1 MKKIIACISLVFAMS
16 AGVTALAADATYTK
30 DGNSVSGF
38 DANGYSTVLITEDG
52 IDDVDDIVYVNQDD
66 SGLAGM
72 TQFLIKDGAKD
83 GKYKM
88 KFGGASDGATKEYTF
103 TITSFEEVTAPMA
116 ITNKVENDNG
126 TYDVGCFGTVSASDC
141 DYIAINVT
149 GIDKNGEAVDKT
161 AYYQSPFVAS
171 GEGIV
176 DAAVKVTGIPTGF
189 NVTVALTNVGE

>member
-38 DANGYSTVLITEDG
+38 DATGYSTVLITEDR

-88 KFGGASDGATKEYTF
+88 KFGGASDG
-103 TITSFEEVTAPMA
+103 
-116 ITNKVENDNG
+116 
-126 TYDVGCFGTVSASDC
+126 
-141 DYIAINVT
+141 
-149 GIDKNGEAVDKT
+149 
-161 AYYQSPFVAS
+161 
-171 GEGIV
+171 
-176 DAAVKVTGIPTGF
+176 
-189 NVTVALTNVGE
+189 